1 MILYKEKSVCIILL
15 LALPLLALFKKN
27 TNTIDVVK
35 STSFIDFD
43 QTMVMI
49 YSNFS
54 IDIIPITFV

>member
-1 MILYKEKSVCIILL
+1 MILYKGKGVCIIPLL
-15 LALPLLALFKKN
+15 TLPLLALFKKN
-27 TNTIDVVK
+27 TNIIDVVK

-54 IDIIPITFV
+54 IDIISITFV

>member
-1 MILYKEKSVCIILL
+1 MILYKGKSVCIIPL

>member
-27 TNTIDVVK
+27 TNIIDVVK